1 MPGSPRHFLSKV
13 ILDLFSYVILD
24 IIKAHECPPLVILD
38 GAKRRRGSSDECI
51 RSAFGIWNLL
61 RKFIYVR
68 LGHAGV
74 QAPHHDTRLFVY
86 CRRME
91 NDSLNVNGADSVA
104 VDSAVATPEIQMP
117 SAEQLG
123 ISIVAGPQGGMPA
136 VTVGDTFEFPVT
148 VSWSVQGSALLV
160 VPTGSANAK
169 GLTQVGMSQESAR
182 SVKDGKEIASITF
195 TYKIVAGDTGD
206 LHVPAMRFEIP
217 TPMGQ
222 PLDLRSESV
231 DVHVNEPFNPLPFAV
246 GFIVAIC
253 VLLAGLWRVKRRNA
267 AREAVAAKNAAE
279 SALRAKMLVLKQ
291 RVNTADSREWLLE
304 LESICKEYV
313 AAKVPELAEG
323 PAAGEASAASA
334 VNLDALVKDG
344 KLEGWEAIVEEF
356 AHARYGGGKRDGFE
370 NKETW
375 KAAMNLMGIS
385 EDE

>member
-1 MPGSPRHFLSKV
+1 
-13 ILDLFSYVILD
+13 
-24 IIKAHECPPLVILD
+24 
-38 GAKRRRGSSDECI
+38 
-51 RSAFGIWNLL
+51 
-61 RKFIYVR
+61 
-68 LGHAGV
+68 
-74 QAPHHDTRLFVY
+74 
-86 CRRME
+86 ME

-217 TPMGQ
+217 TQMGQ

-313 AAKVPELAEG
+313 ADKFG
-323 PAAGEASAASA
+323 MAASA
-334 VNLDALVKDG
+334 VNLDNLVKEG
-344 KLEGWEAIVEEF
+344 KLEGWETLVEEF

-375 KAAMNLMGIS
+375 KGAMALMGIS
-385 EDE
+385 EDD